1 MHLVFRYQVL
11 VHHHDL
17 VGLIVAHVSGVIVFG
32 AVTPSEGGACTIPST
47 IPEVFCGPVSPN
59 PYGLFGVT

>member
-17 VGLIVAHVSGVIVFG
+17 VGLIVDHVSGVIAFG
-32 AVTPSEGGACTIPST
+32 AVTLSEGGACTIPST